1 MSYIPK
7 NYSEQ
12 GGDKWVIRGALKIN
26 EDAIVEGFP
35 MAKNQAEST
44 ATTIADL
51 KNDFNA
57 LLTKLKVAGLMEVE

>member
-1 MSYIPK
+1 MSYTSK

-12 GGDKWVIRGALKIN
+12 GGDKWVIDGELKIN

-35 MAKNQAEST
+35 MAENQAEST
-44 ATTIADL
+44 AATIADL

-57 LLTKLKVAGLMEVE
+57 LLIKLKVAGLMEVE

>member
-1 MSYIPK
+1 MSYTSK

-12 GGDKWVIRGALKIN
+12 GGDKWVIGGALKIN

-35 MAKNQAEST
+35 MAENQVEST
-44 ATTIADL
+44 ATTIENL

>member
-12 GGDKWVIRGALKIN
+12 GGDKWVIGGALKIN

-35 MAKNQAEST
+35 MAKNQAESI

>member
-12 GGDKWVIRGALKIN
+12 GGDKWVIGGVLKIN

-35 MAKNQAEST
+35 MAKNQAESI

>member
-1 MSYIPK
+1 MSYTSK

-12 GGDKWVIRGALKIN
+12 GGDKWVIGGVLKIN

-35 MAKNQAEST
+35 MATNQAESI

>member
-1 MSYIPK
+1 MSYTPK

-12 GGDKWVIRGALKIN
+12 GGDKWVIGGVLKIN

-57 LLTKLKVAGLMEVE
+57 LLTKLKVAGIMEVE